1 MLAKETI
8 TEKRKNEN
16 KCLHHRFIHPLSF
29 FLLLLFPPHFHP
41 ESYFPVLSEYWENQP
56 LNVCVC
62 DCQGAGELRRMGL
75 KELFSEH
82 STSPG
87 AGVARQLCVPLP
99 RDENITKMFSN
110 YCWPFLTFAL
120 LQPRNEHPC
129 VRIGSFFALG
139 ETTHPHRVIY
149 EA

>member
-1 MLAKETI
+1 MLARETV

-16 KCLHHRFIHPLSF
+16 KCLPHLFTHRLSF

-41 ESYFPVLSEYWENQP
+41 ESYFPVLSDYWENQP
-56 LNVCVC
+56 PDVCVC
-62 DCQGAGELRRMGL
+62 DCQGASALRRVGS

-87 AGVARQLCVPLP
+87 ACVSRQLCVPLF
-99 RDENITKMFSN
+99 RDETITKVLSN
-110 YCWPFLTFAL
+110 CCWPFLPFAL
-120 LQPRNEHPC
+120 PQPRNEHPC

-139 ETTHPHRVIY
+139 ETPHPHRVIY
-149 EA
+149 EV